1 MRVMSEVLHAN
12 IFFFIASVATV
23 IFCILTCI
31 ILYQVIKI
39 LGIVRSVM
47 ERIEA
52 GSEMIA
58 EDIAHVREL
67 VSKGGLVSRVM
78 GFVFGMMGGGAAKR
92 GRRRKSS
99 SEDD

>member
-1 MRVMSEVLHAN
+1 MNEVLHAN

-39 LGIVRSVM
+39 TKSIRAIV

-67 VSKGGLVSRVM
+67 VSNGGLMSRIM
-78 GFVFGMMGGGAAKR
+78 GFIFGMMGGGPAKR

-99 SEDD
+99 SEEG

>member
-1 MRVMSEVLHAN
+1 MNEVLHAN

-23 IFCILTCI
+23 VFCILTCI

-39 LGIVRSVM
+39 TKSIRVIV

-67 VSKGGLVSRVM
+67 VSNGGLMSRIM
-78 GFVFGMMGGGAAKR
+78 GFIFGMMGGQAKR

-99 SEDD
+99 SEED

>member
-1 MRVMSEVLHAN
+1 MSEVLHAN
-12 IFFFIASVATV
+12 IFFFIASAATV

-39 LGIVRSVM
+39 LGIIRTVM

-67 VSKGGLVSRVM
+67 VSNGGLVSRVM